1 MRISDWSSD
10 VCSSD
15 LERAEAAGGFDA
27 VAIREAVIG
36 GDGAGG
42 VGLVEEAVGDRPAI
56 DAAAAGEDEPAERPI
71 ILDEHT
77 GGGRGATRVTVCGRA
92 DRKSTRLN
100 SSH

>member
-15 LERAEAAGGFDA
+15 LAEAAPDSLDRFFYYED
-27 VAIREAVIG
+27 VKSR
-36 GDGAGG
+36 DFLFLG
-42 VGLVEEAVGDRPAI
+42 VI
-56 DAAAAGEDEPAERPI
+56 DALNPALKEAYLSSGRNSDVKKI
-71 ILDEHT
+71 ILDELKAT
-77 GGGRGATRVTVCGRA
+77 GIYLIDLYQLPVFIS